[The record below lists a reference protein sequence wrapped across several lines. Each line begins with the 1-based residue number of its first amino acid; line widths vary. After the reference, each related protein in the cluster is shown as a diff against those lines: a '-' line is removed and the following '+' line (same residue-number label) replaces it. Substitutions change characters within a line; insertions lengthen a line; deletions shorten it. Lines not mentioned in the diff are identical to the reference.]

1 MVVIGGGDTGNDCVA
16 SALRQG
22 AKSVTQVIRA
32 KKAPDTCN
40 TQEIWPAERNV
51 FTQGYGQREASELF
65 GQDPRIF
72 STDTIAFSGNGHV
85 EAVHTQA
92 LSYKGGRH
100 LVEGTENSIP
110 AQLVLI
116 AKGFT
121 GSDTSVFEAFGA
133 LPSDTK
139 ASSPHCVRAAQN
151 ETNRPAIFVAGDANL
166 GSTLV
171 VNAIADGIAC
181 TKELIAA
188 YKNAH

>member
-1 MVVIGGGDTGNDCVA
+1 M
-16 SALRQG
+16 
-22 AKSVTQVIRA
+22 
-32 KKAPDTCN
+32 
-40 TQEIWPAERNV
+40 
-51 FTQGYGQREASELF
+51 
-65 GQDPRIF
+65 
-72 STDTIAFSGNGHV
+72 
-85 EAVHTQA
+85 
-92 LSYKGGRH
+92 
-100 LVEGTENSIP
+100 VEGTENSIP

-133 LPSDTK
+133 LPTDTETFGALPTDTETFGALTSDTK